1 MKDVV
6 AVILAGGRGTRMHTA
21 MNKSLHRVGDRAII
35 DWLLDACQLASIE
48 HIIVVTGPGSTDL
61 REHLARDGHA
71 LEICIAVQ
79 DEPQGTGDAVRA
91 ALPRLREIGARHAII
106 LPGDMPNLQPST
118 LKRFMGKRTLT
129 SMACMTVMRDDPAA
143 YGRIV
148 RKGEDL
154 IEKIVEFKDCSAE
167 EIAIREVNAG
177 VYNIPSAMLDKLIPL
192 LTNDNAAAEYYLT
205 DIVALANEHGAEV
218 QAVLINDPG
227 EVMGV
232 NTQEELAR
240 ATAWRKKL
248 SS

>member
-21 MNKSLHRVGDRAII
+21 MNKTLHRVADRAII
-35 DWLLDACQLASIE
+35 DWLLDASQLASIE
-48 HIIVVTGPGSTDL
+48 HIIVVAGPNSTDL
-61 REHLARDGHA
+61 HEHLARDEHA
-71 LEICIAVQ
+71 LEIRVAVQ
-79 DEPQGTGDAVRA
+79 DEPRGTGDAVRA
-91 ALPRLREIGARHAII
+91 ALPRLQEIGARHAII

-118 LKRFMGKRTLT
+118 LKRFMNKRSLT

-148 RKGEDL
+148 RNAEGH
-154 IEKIVEFKDCSAE
+154 IEKIVEFQDCSPE

-177 VYNIPSAMLDKLIPL
+177 VYNIPIAFLDSLIPR
-192 LTNDNAAAEYYLT
+192 LTDKNSAAEYYLT
-205 DIVALANEHGAEV
+205 DIVALANEDGVEV
-218 QAVLINDPG
+218 QGILINDPG

-232 NTQEELAR
+232 NTQEELER

-248 SS
+248 NG